1 MKMYR
6 HSFPLA
12 FVTVVVL
19 THFSHGFLPTSQ
31 TTTRCYSNLRSS
43 DPLENKEGTEAA
55 WDADVEYDKEWPQ
68 QQAPPDP
75 STAWDAIPNMPEVSK
90 LGIGVSLE
98 PLNQQEVADIKK
110 EAEAIINSRIDESI
124 QDIERLRKKMAKEM
138 EQSRKIMQIASEL
151 EAKRKSDE
159 LMKKIDRLTG
169 DFLDSTKET
178 RTSTKMAAAAS
189 RAMEGTGKG
198 VEMGTWGTLS
208 GRTVVAG
215 GSLLGSVDK
224 AAKDEMNREKSTAAD
239 GAAIARTE
247 NRIIVVADVK
257 EVRQEF

>member
-1 MKMYR
+1 MR
-6 HSFPLA
+6 ISWHSNLL
-12 FVTVVVL
+12 VL
-19 THFSHGFLPTSQ
+19 VGALGLSHFSHGFLPPSPSV
-31 TTTRCYSNLRSS
+31 RCLKDLQSS
-43 DPLENKEGTEAA
+43 DSLEDKDGTEAA

-75 STAWDAIPNMPEVSK
+75 STAWDAIPNMPEVPK
-90 LGIGVSLE
+90 LGIGLSLQ
-98 PLNQQEVADIKK
+98 PLNEQEVADIKK
-110 EAEAIINSRIDESI
+110 QAEVIINSRIDESI
-124 QDIERLRKKMAKEM
+124 QDIERLRKKMSKEM
-138 EQSRKIMQIASEL
+138 EQSRKILQIASEL

-169 DFLDSTKET
+169 DFLDSTKEA

-208 GRTVVAG
+208 GRTVVASDS
-215 GSLLGSVDK
+215 GSLLGSVDN
-224 AAKDEMNREKSTAAD
+224 AAKEASRDKSTATDSIVTAL
-239 GAAIARTE
+239 TE

-257 EVRQEF
+257 EV